1 MKIKKS
7 KLNLTLPLAT
17 TFVLMVLVV
26 VYTSAL
32 FYRISVAN
40 IYDVGEDKISGV
52 TANLGN
58 YIDTT
63 KSVLWVTAD
72 TVDVM
77 VQSKVPSSALQDYL
91 VLETQKHKSQFDENY
106 TGLYGYIGGEYLD
119 GLEWVPPADYDP
131 KERDWY
137 KLASQA
143 GGQLVIVPPYIDA
156 QTGEMVIT
164 VGKCLANSEDVVAL
178 DVYTTHIQEII
189 ESTNINGK
197 GYGFI
202 VDKSGTVIAHPDKS
216 LNGTNFNDVYGG
228 ADLMTNLNM
237 SEKDR
242 FETKLNGKN
251 TTVFTEEIMDQWYL
265 VIAVDTDD
273 LFKDVYRQLAVNI
286 SINTI
291 VFVLIALF
299 YFIAYRNQQKS
310 SREAEAFKISEQQQA
325 YEAQILRLEKAAA
338 DSSNKA
344 KGDFLAQMSHEI
356 RTPIN
361 AVLGMNEMILRE
373 STDENI
379 LEYSENI
386 QTAGRTLLALVNS
399 ILDFSKIEDGKMEI
413 IPVKYDTVSLIN
425 NLVNSVAERA
435 KSKGLELKVI
445 ADPQLPCELVGD
457 DVRVTQ
463 VIGNLLT
470 NAVKYTEKGSVTF
483 EIRCKEFNCDETT
496 LWVSIRDTGIGIR
509 EEDLER
515 MFESFTRLDT
525 VRNRNIEGTGLGMA
539 IVTKLLDLMGSKLSL
554 KSVYGE
560 GSEFYFELKQSVA
573 DPMPIGNALEK
584 KLSRIG
590 VNKKQYKHYTGAS
603 VLVTDDN
610 DMNLKVAANL
620 LKLFDIEP
628 DLAHSGEETIEL
640 MKKKHYDLL
649 LLDHMMPKM
658 DGIET
663 FEALRDKGLL
673 AGGTV
678 VIALTANAV
687 LGAKEMYL
695 SKGFNNYLSKPI
707 EVGELDDMLSNYLH
721 LPSESAPV
729 QVEETAVVP
738 ETPEYITKLSAQG
751 LDTDTGMMYC
761 MYDAGFYKEMLS
773 DFAAS
778 YEKQMGELNAALES
792 GDMKLYRTNVHSLK
806 STAKSVGAMD
816 ISALALSLEEA
827 ADKENKDYVT
837 EHHGELDEL
846 FGKWAERIKSALG

>member
-1 MKIKKS
+1 MKNKKI
-7 KLNLTLPLAT
+7 KLNLTLPLAI

-40 IYDVGEDKISGV
+40 VYEAGDDKISGV
-52 TANLGN
+52 SANLGN

-77 VQSKVPSSALQDYL
+77 VQSKVPSKAVQDYL

-131 KERDWY
+131 KKRDWY

-178 DVYTTHIQEII
+178 DVYTTHLQEII
-189 ESTNINGK
+189 DDTNINGM

-202 VDKSGTVIAHPDKS
+202 VDKGGTVVAHPDRS
-216 LNGTNFNDVYGG
+216 LNGTNYNDFNGG
-228 ADLMTNLNM
+228 ADLMKKLSE
-237 SEKDR
+237 SEKGR
-242 FETKLNGKN
+242 FETRLNGKD
-251 TTVFTEEIMDQWYL
+251 TTVFTEAIMDQWYL
-265 VIAVDTDD
+265 VIAVDTAD

-286 SINTI
+286 SINTV

-299 YFIAYRNQQKS
+299 YYIAYRNQQKS
-310 SREAEAFKISEQQQA
+310 SRETEALKISEQQQA

-373 STDENI
+373 SNDENI
-379 LEYSENI
+379 LEYAENI
-386 QTAGRTLLALVNS
+386 QTAGRTLLTLVNS
-399 ILDFSKIEDGKMEI
+399 ILDFSKIEEGKMEL
-413 IPVKYDTVSLIN
+413 IPVRYDTVSLIN

-435 KSKGLELKVI
+435 KDKGLELKVI
-445 ADPQLPCELVGD
+445 ADPDLPCALVGD

-463 VIGNLLT
+463 IIGNLLT

-483 EIRCKEFNCDETT
+483 EIRCKQRNGDEAT

-554 KSVYGE
+554 KSVYGQ
-560 GSEFYFELKQSVA
+560 GSEFYFELKQNIA
-573 DPMPIGNALEK
+573 DPVPIGNALEK

-590 VNKKQYKHYTGAS
+590 IKKKQYKRYTGAS

-610 DMNLKVAANL
+610 DMNLKVVHNL

-640 MKKKHYDLL
+640 MNKKHYDLL

-663 FEALRDKGLL
+663 FEALRSKGLL

-695 SKGFNNYLSKPI
+695 SKGFTDYLSKPI
-707 EVGELDDMLSNYLH
+707 EVSELEDMLSGYLH
-721 LPSESAPV
+721 IHSDSVPV
-729 QVEETAVVP
+729 QTE
-738 ETPEYITKLSAQG
+738 ETPENSSEPEFIAKLSAQG

-778 YEKQMGELNAALES
+778 YEKHIDELNAALGN

-806 STAKSVGAMD
+806 SSAKSVGAMD
-816 ISALALSLEEA
+816 ISAMALSLEQA
-827 ADKENKDYVT
+827 SDKDDKDFVSQ
-837 EHHGELDEL
+837 HHSELDEL
-846 FGKWAERIKSALG
+846 FGKWTERIKSALG